1 MTEPDVLS
9 RDIDALKA
17 LQRDA
22 WRDLASSGL
31 TMFDR
36 REIRNRIKQSEFEL
50 RTFLRM
56 RSERSG
62 LQAQPAN
69 SAERG
74 IAKPELRLLAT

>member
-1 MTEPDVLS
+1 MTESELLS
-9 RDIDALKA
+9 RDIRALKE
-17 LQRDA
+17 LQRVA
-22 WRDLASSGL
+22 WCELAAPSL

-74 IAKPELRLLAT
+74 IAKPELRLLAI